1 MSHSKSDVEFI
12 ERLHA
17 DLKKCQI
24 EPWLDSEEIRHGQ
37 PWLDAIFEGGIP
49 ACDAVLVYFT
59 PNSLASAMVK
69 KEMDA
74 AILRKLK
81 DGQVAFLP
89 YVSGESIR
97 DELRVDIQAL
107 QAPVW
112 NEGNYAALLPRVVA
126 EIWRSYHE
134 RAVKAAVQQ
143 EQVGRLQAELELE
156 KLSKIQATSV
166 FSPAEDVEFRHIWET
181 TNIFVPLDVIAE
193 KGTPTYFRERQVLQW
208 NVIGTLKVTVLFNS
222 LLAVAISAKN
232 SDYLS
237 FNLGA
242 VMDLQIQQS
251 LPKVQIEKEPTERF
265 RTHVALD
272 LIDQLMMYGFIRR
285 HVSSSSLIQDEYEW
299 APKSYRFKFWLSFQK
314 LLPTRIEFDP
324 PVEQWRFE
332 AAEPSQ

>member
-1 MSHSKSDVEFI
+1 MEARFNKPRVFLSHSKSDVEFI

-59 PNSLASAMVK
+59 PTSLASAMVK

-81 DGQVAFLP
+81 DSHVAFLP
-89 YVSGESIR
+89 YVSVESIR

-107 QAPVW
+107 QVPVW
-112 NEGNYAALLPRVVA
+112 NEDNYAVLLPRVVA

-156 KLSKIQATSV
+156 KLSKIQAAAV
-166 FSPAEDVEFRHIWET
+166 FSPAEDVEFRHIWEE
-181 TNIFVPLDVIAE
+181 TNSYVPLDVFEVIE
-193 KGTPTYFRERQVLQW
+193 EIGPGTGKI
-208 NVIGTLKVTVLFNS
+208 IGRLKVAVLLNS
-222 LLAVAISAKN
+222 LLAKTISAENDDYVIYRLGSVLEATINLLLPIEDSTKQYRVHVL
-232 SDYLS
+232 SDL
-237 FNLGA
+237 
-242 VMDLQIQQS
+242 
-251 LPKVQIEKEPTERF
+251 T
-265 RTHVALD
+265 
-272 LIDQLMMYGFIRR
+272 DQLMMYGFIQRN
-285 HVSSSSLIQDEYEW
+285 VSSYGW
-299 APKSYRFKFWLSFQK
+299 APKSYRFKFWLSFNK
-314 LLPTRIEFDP
+314 LLPTSIEFDP
-324 PVEQWRFE
+324 PIEQWRFE

>member
-166 FSPAEDVEFRHIWET
+166 FSPAEDVEFRHIWEE
-181 TNIFVPLDVIAE
+181 TNSFVALDVFE
-193 KGTPTYFRERQVLQW
+193 VTGQTSVLGSGK
-208 NVIGTLKVTVLFNS
+208 VIGKLKASVLLSS
-222 LLAVAISAKN
+222 LLATAISAK
-232 SDYLS
+232 SADYLM
-237 FNLGA
+237 FNFGFILEA
-242 VMDLQIQQS
+242 EIKQHLHNEDPSKKYRSQVV
-251 LPKVQIEKEPTERF
+251 P
-265 RTHVALD
+265 D
-272 LIDQLMMYGFIRR
+272 LIDQLLMYGFVHRGT
-285 HVSSSSLIQDEYEW
+285 SAGQYGW
-299 APKSYRFKFWLSFQK
+299 APKSYRFKFWLSFHK

-324 PVEQWRFE
+324 PIEQWQFE
-332 AAEPSQ
+332 ATEQSQ